1 MSKMKRL
8 FEAAILVVL
17 QFLLVGTCYGG
28 VWSEVEMEFTDQG
41 KVAVY
46 DIEVTGQGVLSVQVK
61 DYEPDSTAD
70 YWRATIVILG
80 APGSGA
86 SSLCD
91 IAVTNVGTP
100 GKNQVDGYGPYAGKV
115 DLLVSSNY
123 RYLVLISYDRGSDAF
138 TFGLKAKAKFSYTGS
153 SITVNPR
160 PF

>member
-1 MSKMKRL
+1 MKRL

-100 GKNQVDGYGPYAGKV
+100 REKPSGWIWTLCGKSRPACQLQLP
-115 DLLVSSNY
+115 LP
-123 RYLVLISYDRGSDAF
+123 GSD
-138 TFGLKAKAKFSYTGS
+138 
-153 SITVNPR
+153 
-160 PF
+160 